1 MQKTTATR
9 KTSLRHRLITGV
21 GFMTIPLLAIAIGSY
36 LSFERAIST
45 FENSESR
52 RLEELFPLDRLE
64 DSLMKTSRLLKDA
77 SDSRNGQSKDNFEIL
92 SRDIDQTFTQLLRS
106 PSQLA
111 ERRSLILG
119 IQREWQSTEGERRN
133 LVATLTPANSA
144 SQRRLRSNINQHL
157 ELAIDDIRR
166 LNKLLTNFQMIDNQN
181 RATEIKQQVR
191 TGTILTGAVTILMGM
206 GSAFFLARSILKP
219 LQRLN
224 KGVARFG
231 KGDLSHRIHLETG
244 DELDQLAATINW
256 MAENLEQSQQSL
268 TELATM
274 DVLTGVFNR
283 REFNR
288 RLTIEIER
296 SRREGHSVSL
306 LMVDIDHFKKI
317 NDTYGHQSGDDALRH
332 VSALI
337 KAEVRPGDL
346 PARYG
351 GEEFAVILPY
361 ADRNEA
367 FIVAERLRN
376 LIAAQDIDI
385 QDGQTIKATAS
396 LGCATFPIDAGT
408 EETLMGA
415 ADAALYR
422 AKRSGRNR
430 VCIAEPES
438 LVTTDVVVG

>member
-1 MQKTTATR
+1 
-9 KTSLRHRLITGV
+9 
-21 GFMTIPLLAIAIGSY
+21 MTIPLLAIAIGSY
-36 LSFERAIST
+36 LSFERAINT

-64 DSLMKTSRLLKDA
+64 DSLMKASRLLKDTNDA
-77 SDSRNGQSKDNFEIL
+77 RNGQSKDNFEIL
-92 SRDIDQTFTQLLRS
+92 SQEIDQTFTQLLRT

-119 IQREWQSTEGERRN
+119 IQREWQETKGKRKE
-133 LVATLTPANSA
+133 LATDLMPANSA
-144 SQRRLRSNINQHL
+144 SQGRLRSQINQHL
-157 ELAIDDIRR
+157 EIAIDDIRR

-181 RATEIKQQVR
+181 QATEIKQQVR

-206 GSAFFLARSILKP
+206 GSAYFLARSILKP

-224 KGVARFG
+224 VGVARFG
-231 KGDLSHRIHLETG
+231 EGDLSHRIHLETD
-244 DELDQLAATINW
+244 DELDQLASTINW
-256 MAENLEQSQQSL
+256 MAENLEKNQQAL

-296 SRREGHSVSL
+296 SRREGHPVSL
-306 LMVDIDHFKKI
+306 LMVDIDYFKKI

-337 KAEVRPGDL
+337 KAEIRPGDL

-361 ADRNEA
+361 ADSNEA
-367 FIVAERLRN
+367 FVVAERLRN
-376 LIAAQDIDI
+376 LIAAQDIVI

-396 LGCATFPIDAGT
+396 LGCSTFPMDAET
-408 EETLMGA
+408 EEALMSE

-422 AKRSGRNR
+422 AKRGGRNR
-430 VCIAEPES
+430 VCLAQREIPVTANLAAE
-438 LVTTDVVVG
+438 